1 MTVAKRTA
9 ILCAVAFLLGVAA
22 TLSLTCNANSASS
35 SSPSTPAPHLDAAPA
50 PPVLPL
56 VPDTI
61 VQQTFIKGKPYAVH
75 DTTQADSIHVDTV
88 RITRTATVTRD
99 TCLPSKPVA
108 LPTGSIK
115 IADVLAAFKSSCDRN
130 ALEFWAGAEHDLLG
144 GYGGNL
150 EADLVLDELH
160 IAPATIYLSAGVTRG
175 FTAHAEARAAL
186 GVKGKLWGIGGSK

>member
-22 TLSLTCNANSASS
+22 TLSLTCNANPSAS
-35 SSPSTPAPHLDAAPA
+35 PVPAPHLDAAPA

-56 VPDTI
+56 APDTI
-61 VQQTFIKGKPYAVH
+61 VQQTLIKGKPYAVH
-75 DTTQADSIHVDTV
+75 DTLTDSTSNQIDTV
-88 RITRTATVTRD
+88 RITRTVTVTRD
-99 TCLPSKPVA
+99 TCLPSKPVS
-108 LPTGSIK
+108 LPAGAIK
-115 IADVLAAFKSSCDRN
+115 LTDVLAAFKSSCDRN
-130 ALEFWAGAEHDLLG
+130 ALELWACGEHDLFG

-186 GVKGKLWGIGGSK
+186 GVKGKLFGIGGGQ